1 MVFIP
6 LFIDIKGKRFYRTII
21 SRQDIRVL
29 RYGRMPELTDRDK
42 SILSAII
49 REYVETGEPV
59 GSRIIARK
67 YLYNL
72 SPATIRNVMADLE
85 EMGFL
90 YQPHVSAGRIP
101 SSEGFRCYLNDIMEL
116 QALPRI
122 EKSLIS
128 RQMSQRPGDIR
139 ETLRKASE
147 LLSKI
152 SQNASIVILPKFD
165 TFFFRRIDLIRLDES
180 RVMVVLVSRAGMV
193 YNHIVY
199 GENLTQHKL
208 DQYTNYLNETYADLT
223 IQEMRDKL
231 VKEMSGEKARFDSI
245 VKQAL
250 NLGMTAIKGVHDVP
264 DIFIQGKETVFNNP
278 EVADLDRLKEIVNAF
293 EDKGRIV
300 QILNRVLDIPGVS
313 VLLGKEMEHI
323 GMDNFSMV
331 ASGYCRQ
338 NIPLGT
344 LGVLGPI
351 RMDYSRV
358 IPLVGYMA
366 RVLSDLLED
375 M

>member
-1 MVFIP
+1 
-6 LFIDIKGKRFYRTII
+6 
-21 SRQDIRVL
+21 
-29 RYGRMPELTDRDK
+29 MPELTERDK

-67 YLYNL
+67 YLNTL
-72 SPATIRNVMADLE
+72 SPATIRNVMSDLE
-85 EMGFL
+85 EIGLL

-101 SSEGFRCYLNDIMEL
+101 TPEAFRCYLNDIMEIRG
-116 QALPRI
+116 LPRV
-122 EKSLIS
+122 EKSMIS
-128 RQMSQRPGDIR
+128 HHMAQKTGDIR

-147 LLSKI
+147 LLSSI

-165 TFFFRRIDLIRLDES
+165 TFFFKRIDFIRLDET

-199 GENLTQHKL
+199 GEDVTQHKL

-223 IQEMRDKL
+223 IREMRDKL
-231 VKEMSGEKARFDSI
+231 VKEMSSEKARVDTI
-245 VKQAL
+245 IKQAL
-250 NLGMTAIKGVHDVP
+250 NLGMTALKGVEDVP
-264 DIFIQGKETVFNNP
+264 DIFIQGKETVFNKP
-278 EVADLDRLKEIVNAF
+278 ELSDLDRLRDIVKVF
-293 EDKGRIV
+293 EDKGRILR
-300 QILNRVLDIPGVS
+300 ILNRVLEIPGVS
-313 VLLGKEMEHI
+313 VLLGEEMEHI

-331 ASGYCRQ
+331 ASGYYRQ
-338 NIPLGT
+338 NIPLGS
-344 LGVLGPI
+344 LGVIGPI

-366 RVLSDLLED
+366 KVLSDLLED

>member
-1 MVFIP
+1 
-6 LFIDIKGKRFYRTII
+6 
-21 SRQDIRVL
+21 
-29 RYGRMPELTDRDK
+29 MPELTDRDK

-67 YLYNL
+67 YLYTL

-85 EMGFL
+85 EMGLL

-101 SSEGFRCYLNDIMEL
+101 TPEGFRRYLNDIMEL
-116 QALPRI
+116 QALPKM
-122 EKSLIS
+122 EKSMIS
-128 RQMSQRPGDIR
+128 RHMSHRTGDIK
-139 ETLRKASE
+139 ETLLKASE
-147 LLSKI
+147 LLSRI

-165 TFFFRRIDLIRLDES
+165 TFFFKRIDLIRLDEA

-199 GENLTQHKL
+199 GEDLTQHKL
-208 DQYTNYLNETYADLT
+208 DQYSNYLNETYADLT

-231 VKEMSGEKARFDSI
+231 VKEMSSEKARVDTI
-245 VKQAL
+245 IRQASD
-250 NLGMTAIKGVHDVP
+250 LGMTALKGVHDVP
-264 DIFIQGKETVFNNP
+264 DIFIQGKQTVFNKP

-293 EDKGRIV
+293 EDKGKIV

-331 ASGYCRQ
+331 ASGYYRQ
-338 NIPLGT
+338 DIPLGS
-344 LGVLGPI
+344 LGVIGPI

-366 RVLSDLLED
+366 RVLSELLED